1 MPGQNDKT
9 FCRRLYFARIAT
21 ACLSF
26 IMQLYDKIDF
36 DNISRFCFWLIYYQ
50 LQITSIK
57 EMNTTYYIIYEYL
70 LTVLYI
76 MNNYLYNKHIH
87 VHDTVIFLNASTLY
101 NNINRLNLKNSH
113 YAFLHLKLI
122 SRIII
127 PLLLVQIKDGKS

>member
-1 MPGQNDKT
+1 
-9 FCRRLYFARIAT
+9 
-21 ACLSF
+21 
-26 IMQLYDKIDF
+26 
-36 DNISRFCFWLIYYQ
+36 
-50 LQITSIK
+50 
-57 EMNTTYYIIYEYL
+57 MNTTYYIIYEYL